1 MPSPT
6 AGEIAA
12 AALAVLRN
20 EPVQARSTA
29 RLTSL
34 LDSAAAVVEQ
44 IGYERLTTAMI
55 AERAGSSIGTVY
67 RYFPDRI
74 AVLHALCG
82 RSMSRFVS
90 EGIPLIDA
98 DSVHSW
104 QDAVGAALDY
114 WVEAYRSEPGFRA
127 LRFGD
132 VLDLRPRTG
141 DVTNNG
147 VVAAAIGASLSTR
160 HGVAAGD
167 DLQFRLEV
175 ALELSDAL
183 LARAFAFKR
192 NGDDRFI
199 DEART
204 TARQYLAQHLVEAS
218 TPS

>member
-1 MPSPT
+1 MPSHT
-6 AGEIAA
+6 AGENAA

-20 EPVQARSTA
+20 APVQARSTA

-82 RSMSRFVS
+82 RSMARFVS

-104 QDAVGAALDY
+104 QDAVDAALDY

-141 DVTNNG
+141 DITHNG
-147 VVAAAIGASLSTR
+147 VVASAIGASLSTR
-160 HGVAAGD
+160 HGVVAGD

-183 LARAFAFKR
+183 LARAFAFESD
-192 NGDDRFI
+192 GDARFI

-204 TARQYLAQHLVEAS
+204 TARDYLAQHLVESS